1 LHPPVI
7 TIFIGGI
14 VFKKIPVMGGLWHIF
29 SHICSKTL
37 GSPLLLAKTSSPLR
51 WVPMATTLPA
61 AWGFAMQRSEAE
73 FMDLMGF
80 HFTIK
85 RNDVMLTND
94 DTMIN
99 WLVVYLPI

>member
-1 LHPPVI
+1 
-7 TIFIGGI
+7 
-14 VFKKIPVMGGLWHIF
+14 MGG
-29 SHICSKTL
+29 
-37 GSPLLLAKTSSPLR
+37 SPQLLAKTSSPLR

-80 HFTIK
+80 HFTIQ
-85 RNDVMLTND
+85 RNDVMLIND

-99 WLVVYLPI
+99 WLVVSTYPSDKY

>member
-1 LHPPVI
+1 
-7 TIFIGGI
+7 
-14 VFKKIPVMGGLWHIF
+14 MGG
-29 SHICSKTL
+29 
-37 GSPLLLAKTSSPLR
+37 SPQLLAKTSSPLR

-99 WLVVYLPI
+99 WLVVSTYPSEKYWPIGMIIPNIWDNKCPKPPTSK